1 MSTITVGLVGKRAGS
16 FVAGLESL
24 PDVRI
29 AAVCEPDAAA
39 RERLAARAGV
49 AAAGQHAD
57 YGDLLDR
64 ARPDV
69 VVLGTPMPLHVP
81 QAVAA
86 LQRGAHVLSEVTA
99 AVDLEQCRALV
110 RAARAAERAGGAR
123 YMMAENYCYRKD
135 VVLVRAMA
143 LAGLF
148 GECYFAEG
156 EYLHDVKPLHHLA
169 DGSPTWRSTWQVGKR
184 GCTYGTHSLGPALE
198 FFGPAARVVSVS
210 CTGSGVHTN
219 PQHVQDDTCL
229 MVCQLNTGGLI
240 KVRLDML
247 SNRPHAMAY
256 YSLQGTRGAYEA
268 SRVPGADPH
277 VWLEETGLDPADP
290 AGGRGQRAWRALW
303 EYERHLPEMWRDPTD
318 AALRAGHG
326 GGDYFIVRDFVTAI
340 RDGAPPPID
349 VYRAMDYTVPGIISE
364 QSIAAGGAPLPV
376 PDLRD
381 LDAAPGTPAP
391 EQANGQRN
399 GRPNGVSAPVVLA
412 PAAPAAE
419 APRRQLRMWRPT
431 LDGLPELEVPAGYA
445 LRSFAPGD
453 EAAWGEIMSAEGGI
467 GRDWTVEKVR
477 ERLIDRPQFE
487 AAGLF
492 FATSDAEG
500 GRPVASACAWRFLPG
515 PEGPTDQLVPGMG
528 NVHMVCS
535 LSRHRGHGLG
545 RLVTL
550 AVLRYLRDR
559 GDTSADLTTDD
570 FRLAAI
576 KCYLGLGL
584 VPASRTDPGR
594 LDDHEARWGAVF
606 TALLSPRPA
615 AVP

>member
-24 PDVRI
+24 PEVRVTS
-29 AAVCEPDAAA
+29 VCDPDAAA

-49 AAAGQHAD
+49 AGVGQYAD

-110 RAARAAERAGGAR
+110 RAARAAGRAGGTR

-135 VVLVRAMA
+135 VVLIRAMA

-156 EYLHDVKPLHHLA
+156 EYLHDVKPLHRLP
-169 DGSPTWRSTWQVGKR
+169 DGTPTWRSTWQVGKR

-198 FFGPAARVVSVS
+198 FFGPDARVVGVS

-219 PQHVQDDTCL
+219 PAHVQDDTCL
-229 MVCQLNTGGLI
+229 MLCRLNTGGLI
-240 KVRLDML
+240 KVRLDMM

-277 VWLEETGLDPADP
+277 VWIEESGLDPADP
-290 AGGRGQRAWRALW
+290 AGGRSHREWRSLW
-303 EYERHLPEMWRDPTD
+303 DYERHLPEMWREPTE

-340 RDGAPPPID
+340 RDGAAPPID
-349 VYRAMDYTVPGIISE
+349 VYRAMDYTVPGLISE
-364 QSIAAGGAPLPV
+364 QSIAAGGVPLPV

-381 LDAAPGTPAP
+381 LPDLPDVPDPLHA
-391 EQANGQRN
+391 
-399 GRPNGVSAPVVLA
+399 RPNGTSGPVVLG
-412 PAAPAAE
+412 AAAASAE
-419 APRRQLRMWRPT
+419 PRRRQLRMWRPT
-431 LDGLPELEVPAGYA
+431 LDGLPEVEVPAGYR
-445 LRSFAPGD
+445 LRTFEPGD
-453 EAAWGEIMSAEGGI
+453 EAAWAEIMSAAGGI
-467 GRDWTVEKVR
+467 GRDWTVAKVR
-477 ERLIDRPQFE
+477 ERLIDRPQFD

-500 GRPVASACAWRFLPG
+500 GRPVASACAWRPSG
-515 PEGPTDQLVPGMG
+515 PPEPIDGRVVARLG
-528 NVHMVCS
+528 NVHMVCALAS
-535 LSRHRGHGLG
+535 HRGHGLG

-550 AVLRYLRDR
+550 AVLRHLRDR
-559 GDTSADLTTDD
+559 GDAAADLSTDD

-584 VPASRTDPGR
+584 VPASRTDPER

-606 TALLSPRPA
+606 TALLAPA
-615 AVP
+615 AAAPAR